1 MARAVQVTESC
12 TYHGEG
18 PFWDSRAGKL
28 FFVDMLAGVVA
39 EWDTSGSVKRHVVGA
54 VAAVVRARGRG
65 GYVLAVERGFA
76 FANDDFSVVETLP
89 PVVADETVR
98 MNEGGCDPQG
108 RFYCGSMAYAE
119 TPGAGTLYRL
129 NPDFGVERILEGVTI
144 SNGLQWSR
152 DGSAVYYVDSP
163 TGRID
168 VFDFDAD
175 TGAFSGR
182 RLFVELDPT
191 RGAPDGLAIDEE
203 DGLWVALWG
212 GAAVHRYDSQGR
224 LSEVVELPVP
234 KVTACTFGGPDG
246 RTLYITTSRLGMSAD
261 EFPEAG
267 ALFSHRAGVR
277 GAAPHAFSG

>member
-1 MARAVQVTESC
+1 VA
-12 TYHGEG
+12 
-18 PFWDSRAGKL
+18 KL

-39 EWDTSGSVKRHVVGA
+39 EWDTSGPVKRHVVGD
-54 VAAVVRARGRG
+54 VAAVVRARARG

-76 FANDDFSVVETLP
+76 FADDDFSVVEALP
-89 PVVADETVR
+89 PVFADETVR
-98 MNEGGCDPQG
+98 MNDGGCDPQG
-108 RFYCGSMAYAE
+108 RFFCGSMAYAE
-119 TPGAGTLYRL
+119 TPGAGALFRL
-129 NPDFGVERILEGVTI
+129 NPDLSVDRVLEGVTI

-152 DGSAVYYVDSP
+152 DGSAMYYVDTP

-168 VFDFDAD
+168 LFDFDAD

-182 RLFVELDPT
+182 RPFVELD
-191 RGAPDGLAIDEE
+191 REKGAPDGLAIDAE

-212 GAAVHRYDSQGR
+212 GGAVHRYDSRGS

-234 KVTACTFGGPDG
+234 KVTACAFGGPDG
-246 RTLYITTSRLGMSAD
+246 QTLYITTSRLGMAAE